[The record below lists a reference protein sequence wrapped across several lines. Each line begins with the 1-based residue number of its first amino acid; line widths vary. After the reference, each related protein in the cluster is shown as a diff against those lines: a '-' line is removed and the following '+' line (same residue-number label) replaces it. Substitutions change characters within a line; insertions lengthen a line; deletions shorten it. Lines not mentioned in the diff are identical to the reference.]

1 MSRFKVLTIY
11 KDLTKKAKRRLV
23 GVRYGSMIISREE
36 FDKDYAHPSKWEALW
51 CKYTFRCHQN
61 GYKWTWKQM
70 TLWSCVL
77 FTLAC
82 STWHKLLAE
91 ECEERLKHFVNL
103 MTIISY
109 SQPRKYTSHKRLLEK
124 RTKVR
129 AIWVSSHQWILID
142 KYIHQTGYSLHSQ
155 WCLLETAI
163 HIYICSGV
171 ELCDARVTVSTD
183 YQLCYDYPK
192 VKRTIEISVL
202 CWEV

>member
-61 GYKWTWKQM
+61 GYKRTWKQM

-82 STWHKLLAE
+82 SSWHKLLAE
-91 ECEERLKHFVNL
+91 ECEERLKHSVNL
-103 MTIISY
+103 INDHHQLFTATEIHV
-109 SQPRKYTSHKRLLEK
+109 SQKVVGK

-155 WCLLETAI
+155 WRLLETAI
-163 HIYICSGV
+163 HIYM
-171 ELCDARVTVSTD
+171 
-183 YQLCYDYPK
+183 
-192 VKRTIEISVL
+192 
-202 CWEV
+202 